1 MHCAESH
8 GAAPPPAAAQFRT
21 THWSLVLTAAESG
34 AHCATEALEQLC
46 RAYWYPLYAYLRR
59 RGFSRHDAE
68 DLTQGFFASLLSRGS
83 LRHVAAEKGR
93 FRSFLLASLNH
104 YVSDQR
110 DRAHT
115 IKRGGGRELLSLDA
129 EDAEAR
135 YRLEPLDHW
144 SPDRIF
150 EYRWALALLEQVLSR
165 LEDEFRQLSK
175 AALFENLRPYLVAGG
190 DAKPIGEAA
199 RHTGLSPEAMKKAIS
214 RMRRRYY
221 QLFREEIAKTVSSHE
236 EVESELRD
244 LCAVLGG
251 PA

>member
-1 MHCAESH
+1 V
-8 GAAPPPAAAQFRT
+8 
-21 THWSLVLTAAESG
+21 VLTAAESG
-34 AHCATEALEQLC
+34 AHHASEALEQLC
-46 RAYWYPLYAYLRR
+46 QAYWYPLYAYLRR
-59 RGFSRHDAE
+59 RGFPQHDAE
-68 DLTQGFFASLLSRGS
+68 DLTQGFFASLLSRDS

-110 DRAHT
+110 DRAQS

-129 EDAEAR
+129 AAAETQ
-135 YRLEPLDHW
+135 YRLEPVDHW

-150 EYRWALALLEQVLSR
+150 EYRWALALLEQVLRR
-165 LEDEFRQLSK
+165 LQDEFDQLGK
-175 AALFENLRPYLVAGG
+175 EKLFEHLRPYLVAGG
-190 DAKPIGEAA
+190 EANPIVEAA
-199 RHTGLSPEAMKKAIS
+199 RHAGLSQEAMKKAVT

-221 QLFREEIAKTVSSHE
+221 QLFREEIAKTVSSQE